1 MHKIKTSKHRNSKS
15 QSLKDVKHS
24 TESRTI
30 FNHFHKPTE
39 FMEACINSVNE
50 NATSKAK
57 RLVQEGQRAWE
68 NFEFDDKYNKLYND
82 VAKQIKKK
90 LLTRGFTTKMLYGT
104 PEFTNVNTGMLSKQ
118 RAMMGKRDCYFK
130 SAQIDDGN
138 LFHDIYI
145 NMSYPWSIK
154 QSTIDE
160 KSMALY
166 ALAKELSRLVKI
178 RVQVVNWVGTDTPT
192 CYSYP
197 VKQFGMPIDPKEFL
211 FFTSHSKRT
220 FGWSTYDIICKNNND
235 SQVFHPENTVPL
247 YQLQLDNVIDSVWAK
262 VQHKYSIKH

>member
-1 MHKIKTSKHRNSKS
+1 MHKLKTSNYRNPKS
-15 QSLKDVKHS
+15 QSLKDVKHNK
-24 TESRTI
+24 ENVTI

-50 NATSKAK
+50 NATKKAK
-57 RLVQEGQRAWE
+57 DLVKDGIEEWE
-68 NFEFDDKYNKLYND
+68 NFSFDSTYDKLYED
-82 VAKQIKKK
+82 VAKQIRKK

-130 SAQIDDGN
+130 SAQVDDGN

-145 NMSYPWSIK
+145 NMSYPWNIQ

-211 FFTSHSKRT
+211 FFTSRSKRT
-220 FGWSTYDIICKNNND
+220 FGWSTYEIICPNHVD
-235 SQVFHPENTVPL
+235 SEVYHPENTVSI
-247 YQLQLDNVIDSVWAK
+247 YQLELDKVIDSVWEK
-262 VQHKYSIKH
+262 VQHKYNIKY